1 MWFRIIIP
9 CLPFSIHLKCI
20 YAYTYVLFGFMFWRS
35 IQCDP
40 MQYIDF
46 EMKLSYNIFAL
57 KRNKTKRKRPNE
69 TTTAQSATK
78 FSLYITSTITY
89 INGIHVCVCIC
100 AWAKRMCFFIVIL
113 MVSEPSE
120 SMKLF
125 IQPLCVFA
133 GFFSFHM
140 CVCSHLSIHSP
151 CSFYIILITHQTE
164 HKIKCIH
171 DTFVR
176 TYSPVTQ
183 PLTMRAQAYKRTLSS
198 CVWDSTHKINTKYT
212 RAHKH
217 THKYIREC
225 MSCILSFNIVLCV
238 LLLIF
243 SFLLLIFIT
252 RSLHGAF
259 VLLLSSVVECV
270 CVFL

>member
-89 INGIHVCVCIC
+89 INGIHVCVYMCMSE
-100 AWAKRMCFFIVIL
+100 AYVFFYRNFNGFRAKRID
-113 MVSEPSE
+113 E
-120 SMKLF
+120 
-125 IQPLCVFA
+125 A
-133 GFFSFHM
+133 
-140 CVCSHLSIHSP
+140 IHSA
-151 CSFYIILITHQTE
+151 
-164 HKIKCIH
+164 
-171 DTFVR
+171 V
-176 TYSPVTQ
+176 
-183 PLTMRAQAYKRTLSS
+183 
-198 CVWDSTHKINTKYT
+198 
-212 RAHKH
+212 
-217 THKYIREC
+217 
-225 MSCILSFNIVLCV
+225 
-238 LLLIF
+238 
-243 SFLLLIFIT
+243 
-252 RSLHGAF
+252 
-259 VLLLSSVVECV
+259 V
-270 CVFL
+270 CVRWFFFHFICVYVHIFPSIPPARST